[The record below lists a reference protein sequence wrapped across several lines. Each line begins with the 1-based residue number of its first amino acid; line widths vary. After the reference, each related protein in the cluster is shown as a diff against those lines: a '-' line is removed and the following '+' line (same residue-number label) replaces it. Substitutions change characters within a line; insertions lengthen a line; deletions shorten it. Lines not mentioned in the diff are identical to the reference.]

1 MTIKVILRNKELE
14 LDEVKDLTVRKIL
27 KRLDLLPE
35 TYLCVR
41 NGELLTEQELVKDGD
56 TIRLVPVI
64 SGGSG

>member
-1 MTIKVILRNKELE
+1 MAVKVILRNKEIILE
-14 LDEVKDLTVRKIL
+14 ETKDLTVSKIL

-41 NGELLTEQELVKDGD
+41 NGDLLTERELIRDGD

-64 SGGSG
+64 SGG